1 MAPHRYWSRGSR
13 ARGRALRLVLLED
26 ETKCEVREVYA
37 DSEAMLA
44 HIATVGDVLGPLV
57 ELGGGL
63 EAEVFGSPSAELAEM
78 HLPHSTRRCTPTTKG
93 SSAGSVAER
102 VTEPSS
108 SWTDSLPPIAG
119 SGRPS

>member
-1 MAPHRYWSRGSR
+1 VNKIQVSAVFPNIAPNNLAEFKHG
-13 ARGRALRLVLLED
+13 AAQVLELTVPEPGVVHYDWFFSED

-63 EAEVFGSPSAELAEM
+63 EAEVFGSPSAELADA
-78 HLPHSTRRCTPTTKG
+78 LAPFNPTLYTHFQGK
-93 SSAGSVAER
+93 
-102 VTEPSS
+102 
-108 SWTDSLPPIAG
+108 
-119 SGRPS
+119 